1 MPPALDVQTYR
12 PVTGTGW
19 RWMDTPPAEVV
30 ELGATF
36 SESMSLLTVS
46 DRDEVWNVSR
56 HLLDASPFVGARWG
70 PLVATVDA
78 PLRAEWQGEVGV
90 GEPRAALRLV
100 SEEWGVLRAS
110 ATAPV
115 STLGWPNAWG
125 EWRGSLSV
133 SQTHGHIGAMLSTDV
148 GASGWG
154 LHGALGAVVAG
165 FRVECAASRTWTGIP
180 ISSVEM
186 TASRT
191 VLARRTFLS
200 PFVSVGL
207 LPGVGSPTARVG
219 FDLRRAP
226 PPPAPVE
233 PPAPEAVTP
242 PPPVEAPAPPP
253 PVEPPTPPV
262 EPPPAPVEPPPAPV
276 QPSPPAATKGAPVR
290 VLRARIERHPA
301 CLPAPNEAALV
312 QGMTDRAVTYL
323 YGRGAEDAGIEIVDM
338 ACTEKRGVDL
348 VIIEVR

>member
-1 MPPALDVQTYR
+1 MPPALDVQTFH

-30 ELGATF
+30 EVGATF

-46 DRDEVWNVSR
+46 DRDEVWDVSN
-56 HLLDASPFVGARWG
+56 HLLDAAPFIGARWG

-90 GEPRAALRLV
+90 GEPRASLRLV

-110 ATAPV
+110 VTAPA
-115 STLGWPNAWG
+115 STMGWPNAWG
-125 EWRGSLSV
+125 EWRGGLSV
-133 SQTHGHIGAMLSTDV
+133 SQTHGRIGAMLATDT

-154 LHGALGAVVAG
+154 LHGALGVAVMDY
-165 FRVECAASRTWTGIP
+165 RVEAAASRTWTVIP
-180 ISSVEM
+180 ITAVEM
-186 TASRT
+186 TVSRT
-191 VLARRTFLS
+191 LRHRRTFVS
-200 PFVSVGL
+200 PFVSAGIVQ
-207 LPGVGSPTARVG
+207 GVGSPSARLG
-219 FDLRRAP
+219 LDLRRAP
-226 PPPAPVE
+226 PSPAPVEPAAPEALTPPPPAEPPAPVE
-233 PPAPEAVTP
+233 RPAPVEA
-242 PPPVEAPAPPP
+242 PPVEAP
-253 PVEPPTPPV
+253 PV
-262 EPPPAPVEPPPAPV
+262 PA
-276 QPSPPAATKGAPVR
+276 QPSPPPAAKAAPVR

-301 CLPAPNEAALV
+301 CLPAPDEAALV
-312 QGMTDRAVTYL
+312 ESMTQRAVTYL